1 MKLGIIIAVNDAETA
16 WNAFRFANFSVKKND
31 TVKVFL
37 MGKGVEAEKI
47 STGKFDVRKQMQE
60 FLSLKGEIFA
70 CGTCL
75 KVREQDSNELCPIST
90 MNDMYEIVR
99 DSDKVVT
106 F

>member
-1 MKLGIIIAVNDAETA
+1 MKLGIIISINDAETA
-16 WNAFRFANFSVKKND
+16 WNAFRFANFSIKKND
-31 TVKVFL
+31 SVKVFL

-47 STGKFDVRKQMQE
+47 STDKFDVRKQMQE

-75 KVREQDSNELCPIST
+75 KVRGQDSNELCPIST
-90 MNDMYEIVR
+90 MNDMYELVR